1 VRRPEPSGRRSPGK
15 VIAVTTMLSPTPS
28 TATQAPP
35 PRTGAVHLGIRERL
49 APYAYV
55 APFFLLFAVFGLFP
69 LLFTFYVAL
78 FEWDPIGEHTFV
90 GMDNFSRLLDDP
102 RFWGA
107 LRNTFSI
114 WALSTVPQLLLAL
127 AVAHMLNHV
136 RLRAPTFFRMS
147 VLVPYITSV
156 AATTIVFAQMFDR
169 DYGLFNWL
177 IGLFGF
183 EHIEFTASVLGSH
196 IMIATMVMWRW
207 SGYNTLLYL
216 AALQAVPREVYEA
229 AAVDGAGA
237 WRQFRHITIPSL
249 RPIIVFTVVTS
260 TIGGLQV
267 FTEALLVSPGSLTC
281 GAARQCQTLTLFL
294 YEQGF
299 GRFQFGYGSAI
310 GVALFVMV
318 VIVATINYLLASR
331 IRSERP

>member
-1 VRRPEPSGRRSPGK
+1 M
-15 VIAVTTMLSPTPS
+15 TTVLGPTP
-28 TATQAPP
+28 ATTTRTPP
-35 PRTGAVHLGIRERL
+35 PRTRSVRLGVRDRL

-78 FEWDPIGEHTFV
+78 YDWDPIGEHTFV
-90 GMDNFSRLLDDP
+90 GLDNFSRLVDDT

-107 LRNTFSI
+107 VRNTLSI

-127 AVAHMLNHV
+127 GVAHVLNHA
-136 RLRAPTFFRMS
+136 RLRAPAFFRMS

-156 AATTIVFAQMFDR
+156 AATTIVFLQLFDR
-169 DYGLFNWL
+169 DYGLLNWL
-177 IGLFGF
+177 LGLLGF
-183 EHIEFTASVLGSH
+183 EHVEFMASVLGSH
-196 IMIATMVMWRW
+196 IMIAAMVMWRW
-207 SGYNTLLYL
+207 TGYNTLLYL

-229 AAVDGAGA
+229 AAVDGAGG

-249 RPIIVFTVVTS
+249 RPIIVFTVVSS

-267 FTEALLVSPGSLTC
+267 FTEPLLASPGSLTC